1 MAEYRIRE
9 AAPGEIAHYTPYGGA
24 AEFLKCQDPEA
35 IIHGMAETGKTL
47 AACWKLHLC
56 ACKYPNSSIVILRK
70 TLTSTYSTVLQTFQ
84 RKVLGILGEAGPTP
98 GYEGPVGAY
107 GGEKPQ
113 WYDYPNGSRIWICG
127 MDKSTKILSAE
138 HDIIYVNQAEELSL
152 AEWETLTTRA
162 TGRAGNMPY
171 AQTIG
176 DMNPAW
182 PTHWVYKRVSLTL
195 FQSYRTE
202 NPVLY
207 DQETGEITEQGRRT
221 ELVLDGLTGVRRA
234 RLRDGRPALA
244 EGAVYPMWNSR
255 LHVIDPFRIPDE
267 WRRFRVVD
275 FGFNNPFVCYD
286 DMTEVLTEQGWMKF
300 KSVPDGVRLATVGV
314 NTKAIEYQMPTVRI
328 VQRYIGPM
336 VMATAGAQPGVN
348 FCVTPNHRMVIESRR
363 TGKWKY
369 ARADTMPAWGA
380 IPTGSA
386 GVKCDDDPIFQ
397 VPYKHERWKL
407 SPVKLSLFAEFLG
420 WWIGDGSLLHTK
432 AGHYVRIAQKVDR
445 ERLECCLDSL
455 GWHYTAREGKDGV
468 YDYRIQSTDLYRLL
482 EPFRAK
488 RIPSWALAWPRPALE
503 ALFVGL
509 IASDGPDRPNA
520 TLAYYTTR
528 KELADDVQWLAV
540 LLGRASVIGKQ
551 RPVGFTGKPVL
562 NYVVRFHKFKRA
574 IVARLKVE
582 TVNYDGT
589 IYCFEV
595 PNSTLVVR
603 RNARPMVCG
612 NCHWWAVG
620 PDGDMYRYREIYM
633 SKRTVRDHAEHIKAL
648 SVGEPI
654 ETTVCDWDA
663 EGRATL
669 EENGIATEQ
678 AIKDV
683 QTGIQ
688 AVQARLD
695 VNSGRPGLFY
705 FLNACVETDERME
718 GMRRPTCTEDEY
730 PGYVWAPS
738 DGKEEKEVPV
748 KKDDHGLDGTRY
760 AVMYVEGETGGTG
773 ESYIIEPEDI
783 IDSGETQG
791 W

>member
-1 MAEYRIRE
+1 
-9 AAPGEIAHYTPYGGA
+9 
-24 AEFLKCQDPEA
+24 
-35 IIHGMAETGKTL
+35 
-47 AACWKLHLC
+47 
-56 ACKYPNSSIVILRK
+56 
-70 TLTSTYSTVLQTFQ
+70 
-84 RKVLGILGEAGPTP
+84 
-98 GYEGPVGAY
+98 
-107 GGEKPQ
+107 
-113 WYDYPNGSRIWICG
+113 

-138 HDIIYVNQAEELSL
+138 HDIIYVNQVEELSL

-207 DQETGEITEQGRRT
+207 DQESGEITEQGRRT

-244 EGAVYPMWNSR
+244 EGAVYPMWNSH
-255 LHVIDPFRIPDE
+255 LHVIDPFKIPDE

-275 FGFNNPFVCYD
+275 FGFNNPFVC
-286 DMTEVLTEQGWMKF
+286 
-300 KSVPDGVRLATVGV
+300 
-314 NTKAIEYQMPTVRI
+314 
-328 VQRYIGPM
+328 
-336 VMATAGAQPGVN
+336 
-348 FCVTPNHRMVIESRR
+348 
-363 TGKWKY
+363 
-369 ARADTMPAWGA
+369 
-380 IPTGSA
+380 
-386 GVKCDDDPIFQ
+386 
-397 VPYKHERWKL
+397 
-407 SPVKLSLFAEFLG
+407 
-420 WWIGDGSLLHTK
+420 
-432 AGHYVRIAQKVDR
+432 
-445 ERLECCLDSL
+445 
-455 GWHYTAREGKDGV
+455 
-468 YDYRIQSTDLYRLL
+468 
-482 EPFRAK
+482 
-488 RIPSWALAWPRPALE
+488 
-503 ALFVGL
+503 
-509 IASDGPDRPNA
+509 
-520 TLAYYTTR
+520 
-528 KELADDVQWLAV
+528 
-540 LLGRASVIGKQ
+540 
-551 RPVGFTGKPVL
+551 
-562 NYVVRFHKFKRA
+562 
-574 IVARLKVE
+574 
-582 TVNYDGT
+582 
-589 IYCFEV
+589 
-595 PNSTLVVR
+595 
-603 RNARPMVCG
+603 
-612 NCHWWAVG
+612 HWWALG

-705 FLNACVETDERME
+705 FRNACVETDERME
-718 GMRRPTCTEDEY
+718 GMRRPACTEDEY

-738 DGKEEKEVPV
+738 QDGKEEKEVPV
-748 KKDDHGLDGTRY
+748 KKDDHGVDTTKY

-773 ESYIIEPEDI
+773 ESYVIEPEDI
-783 IDSGETQG
+783 IDQGETHG